1 MNGLQSSCSAFL
13 QCTTEL
19 QELQGSILLY
29 RHVSVLC
36 QYSLA
41 QCVNR
46 DCPPALKKK
55 CVMVFEVQ
63 FIFLPRAKGVFPACH
78 KGKEVTLLA
87 FLI

>member
-36 QYSLA
+36 QYSFA

-46 DCPPALKKK
+46 DCPPVLKKNVSWYLRYSLFFYQEPK
-55 CVMVFEVQ
+55 GF
-63 FIFLPRAKGVFPACH
+63 FLHVT
-78 KGKEVTLLA
+78 KERRLL
-87 FLI
+87 FLLS